1 MVSTDLWKIFAGL
14 GLFLYGMFHLEDS
27 IKAMEGR
34 SFKLFLQKH
43 TKKKLSAILSGTFVT
58 AILQSSSIVN
68 LIVLSF
74 VGAGMLS
81 MRNALGVAMGANIGG
96 TFNSWLVALLGF
108 KIELNAYTL
117 PIIAICGLGLIVF
130 KSQKRLQLFLRLG
143 MGIGL
148 LFLGLDYMKSSME
161 ASITNFDF
169 KPYLDQPRFVF
180 VVIGFVITALIQT
193 SAATVVLALSGLYT
207 HLIPIETAV
216 AVVLGAELGT
226 TLKLFIGSI
235 GGIAAK
241 KRVAVGNILF
251 NIFTSACGYIF
262 LSPIIYFLSEFIKLS
277 DPIYILVAFQSFIN
291 ISGVILIYFFLDGFS
306 NFLEKRYIEK
316 QLSATYFLE
325 TTSPEIKDT
334 AVEMLEKEVGLFIYR
349 IMNLNLEMF
358 HISAE
363 GEGEGE
369 NDLDLILK
377 NKTLEP
383 SDGSYKEKYNLL
395 KQAEGEILTF
405 YSQLSDTEAEGNYR
419 LRLNQLMA
427 SLRNAM
433 YSAKGMK
440 DIYEDI
446 MNLSNSSNDIKYY
459 TYQLIQMQH
468 KKFYLGLYP
477 LLLRASRQNC
487 FENLV
492 DSLNLLKHEYEERL
506 KNSLKI
512 AGEQDLKELDISTL
526 FNLNRELY
534 TSSKSMIFSL
544 KDYLLDRQSAEHF
557 ENLPIGV

>member
-1 MVSTDLWKIFAGL
+1 MASTDLWKIFAGL

-58 AILQSSSIVN
+58 AVLQSSSIVN

-262 LSPIIYFLSEFIKLS
+262 LSPIIYFLSKFIGLS

-291 ISGVILIYFFLDGFS
+291 ISGVILIYFFLDSFS

-316 QLSATYFLE
+316 QRSATYFLE

-334 AVEMLEKEVGLFIYR
+334 ALEMLEKEVGLFIYR
-349 IMNLNLEMF
+349 IMNLNLEIF
-358 HISAE
+358 RSSAE
-363 GEGEGE
+363 GKGE
-369 NDLDLILK
+369 NELDLILK
-377 NKTLEP
+377 KKTFGP
-383 SDGSYKEKYNLL
+383 KNAGFKEKYTLL

-405 YSQLSDTEAEGNYR
+405 YSQLSDIEAEKTYR

-446 MNLSNSSNDIKYY
+446 MNLSNSSNNVKYN
-459 TYQLIQMQH
+459 TYQLIQIQH
-468 KKFYLGLYP
+468 KKFYLELYP
-477 LLLRASRQNC
+477 LLLKASRQNC

-492 DSLNLLKHEYEERL
+492 DSLNLLKQEYEERL
-506 KNSLKI
+506 NNSLKI
-512 AGEQDLKELDISTL
+512 AGEKNLKELDISTL

-534 TSSKSMIFSL
+534 SSSKAMIFSL
-544 KDYLLDRQSAEHF
+544 KDYLLDTESAENF

>member
-1 MVSTDLWKIFAGL
+1 MTSTDLWKIFAGL

-58 AILQSSSIVN
+58 AVLQSSSIVN

-262 LSPIIYFLSEFIKLS
+262 LSPIIYFLSKFIGLS

-291 ISGVILIYFFLDGFS
+291 ISGVILIYFFLDSFS

-334 AVEMLEKEVGLFIYR
+334 ALEMLEKEVGLFIYR
-349 IMNLNLEMF
+349 IMNLNLEIF
-358 HISAE
+358 RSSAE
-363 GEGEGE
+363 GKGE
-369 NDLDLILK
+369 NELDLILK
-377 NKTLEP
+377 KKTFGP
-383 SDGSYKEKYNLL
+383 KNAGFKEKYTLL

-405 YSQLSDTEAEGNYR
+405 YSQLSDIEAEKTYR

-446 MNLSNSSNDIKYY
+446 MNLSNSSNNVKYN
-459 TYQLIQMQH
+459 TYQLIQIQH
-468 KKFYLGLYP
+468 KKFYLELYP
-477 LLLRASRQNC
+477 LLLKASRQNC

-492 DSLNLLKHEYEERL
+492 DSLNLLKQEYEERL
-506 KNSLKI
+506 NNSLKI
-512 AGEQDLKELDISTL
+512 AGEKNLKELDISTL

-534 TSSKSMIFSL
+534 SSSKAMIFSL
-544 KDYLLDRQSAEHF
+544 KDYLLDTESAENF

>member
-1 MVSTDLWKIFAGL
+1 MASTDLWKIFAGL

-58 AILQSSSIVN
+58 AVLQSSSIVN

-262 LSPIIYFLSEFIKLS
+262 LSPIIYFLSKFIGLS

-291 ISGVILIYFFLDGFS
+291 ISGVILIYFFLDCFS

-325 TTSPEIKDT
+325 TSSPEIKDT
-334 AVEMLEKEVGLFIYR
+334 ALEMLEKEVGLFIYR
-349 IMNLNLEMF
+349 IMNLNLEIF
-358 HISAE
+358 RSSAE
-363 GEGEGE
+363 GKGE
-369 NDLDLILK
+369 NELDLILK
-377 NKTLEP
+377 KKTFGP
-383 SDGSYKEKYNLL
+383 KNAGFKEKYTLL

-405 YSQLSDTEAEGNYR
+405 YSQLSDIEAEKTYR

-433 YSAKGMK
+433 YSAKGIK

-446 MNLSNSSNDIKYY
+446 MNLCNSSNNVKYN
-459 TYQLIQMQH
+459 TYQLIQIQH
-468 KKFYLGLYP
+468 KKFYLELFP
-477 LLLRASRQNC
+477 LLLKASRQNC

-492 DSLNLLKHEYEERL
+492 NSLNLLKQEYEERL
-506 KNSLKI
+506 NNSLKI
-512 AGEQDLKELDISTL
+512 AGEKNLKELDISTL

-534 TSSKSMIFSL
+534 SSSKAMIFSL
-544 KDYLLDRQSAEHF
+544 KDYLLDTESAENF